1 MWTPWTPL
9 WSIWSPYGAHVESM
23 WSPHT
28 DLAGLSA
35 KKITCGVHLDSMTPP
50 GLHWIPAGIG
60 GAV

>member
-9 WSIWSPYGAHVESM
+9 WSM

-28 DLAGLSA
+28 DLAKGLSA
-35 KKITCGVHLDSMTPP
+35 KKIHVGPS